1 MVLVVALFSVSSG
14 KAPLRDKT
22 TNGYKGDLALVLTD
36 KQTNESDKNTVELY
50 TAVSR
55 KVVEKSARDNPERYY
70 GWFWVHCSS
79 KKFKRMAREAMDV
92 RLQVLKESNKK

>member
-1 MVLVVALFSVSSG
+1 MALVVALFSVSSG
-14 KAPLRDKT
+14 RAPLRDKT

-55 KVVEKSARDNPERYY
+55 KVVEK
-70 GWFWVHCSS
+70 VHATIP
-79 KKFKRMAREAMDV
+79 KGIMGGFEFTV
-92 RLQVLKESNKK
+92 LQRNLKEWHERPWTYVCKY

>member
-1 MVLVVALFSVSSG
+1 MALVVALFSVSSG
-14 KAPLRDKT
+14 RAPLRDKT
-22 TNGYKGDLALVLTD
+22 TNGYKGD

-70 GWFWVHCSS
+70 GWFWVHYSS

-92 RLQVLKESNKK
+92 RLQVLNESNKK

>member
-1 MVLVVALFSVSSG
+1 MALVVALFSVSSG
-14 KAPLRDKT
+14 RAPLRDKT
-22 TNGYKGDLALVLTD
+22 TNGYKGD

-70 GWFWVHCSS
+70 GWF
-79 KKFKRMAREAMDV
+79 
-92 RLQVLKESNKK
+92 